1 MGDNDAQL
9 TTASP
14 PTRSLSEIYRRVLTS
29 QIIIIICIN
38 HFNRS
43 YEMFKLVNFE
53 PGESLLIGKEIESDF
68 TVINNKRNYSK
79 QKRTK

>member
-14 PTRSLSEIYRRVLTS
+14 PTRALSEIYRRVLTS